1 MSASGKRFPT
11 VAVLTSLGTVL
22 VLVLILWGMVECS
35 GQTVPNQ
42 PPPQQQPQVCWLPAQ
57 GPLLTPR
64 NYVRRLIGAPPLL
77 SPYVAVGE
85 PWSAQVQPVAPYYP
99 APYRRAW

>member
-42 PPPQQQPQVCWLPAQ
+42 PPPQQQPQVCWLPARAWT
-57 GPLLTPR
+57 PVRNLL
-64 NYVRRLIGAPPLL
+64 NAPPLYYW
-77 SPYVAVGE
+77 SPYTPVGA
-85 PWSAQVQPVAPYYP
+85 PYDAQVQPVAPYYP